1 MSGRIVGGPVQRFI
15 HFASSACSCSLQF
28 SGGPAR
34 TPGNKVS
41 ATHIVYQHSMY
52 YSLPASV
59 RTGCWSPVLPAP
71 RRGRT
76 EFLGAKRRCAVP
88 SIHQPPR
95 NGAVGVS
102 NPISCAVNVRV
113 PRFFLGAGTSESHL
127 VDGYRPPPVGQ
138 TFRPSYITFPGRAD
152 SPHLAPCTSGRTA
165 QICWRWSRYPDSNRE
180 LLITNQGRC
189 QLRSCRRHWDRKDS
203 GGIAVMQTV

>member
-28 SGGPAR
+28 SGRPAR

-102 NPISCAVNVRV
+102 NPISCAVNVGLHSLSRSGNLK
-113 PRFFLGAGTSESHL
+113 RTWWT
-127 VDGYRPPPVGQ
+127 DIDRRPIGQ

-189 QLRSCRRHWDRKDS
+189 QLRSCRR
-203 GGIAVMQTV
+203 